1 MVNFF
6 FIFIYSYKS
15 SSCHTNGTENGSVD
29 EVTEKLEKLLYQDDI
44 LYPTFFRQE
53 NTADKYLVSHCEF
66 IDFSREMVN
75 IKIDE
80 DLSKVCQL
88 IL

>member
-1 MVNFF
+1 ME
-6 FIFIYSYKS
+6 
-15 SSCHTNGTENGSVD
+15 T
-29 EVTEKLEKLLYQDDI
+29 LLYESNV
-44 LYPTFFRQE
+44 LYPTLFRQE

-80 DLSKVCQL
+80 DLQKVIEYTL
-88 IL
+88 FRKSMPKRRV

>member
-1 MVNFF
+1 MAR
-6 FIFIYSYKS
+6 
-15 SSCHTNGTENGSVD
+15 
-29 EVTEKLEKLLYQDDI
+29 LLYTGDV
-44 LYPTFFRQE
+44 LYPSLFRQE

-80 DLSKVCQL
+80 DLAKVVVYT
-88 IL
+88 

>member
-1 MVNFF
+1 MHMDTLNR
-6 FIFIYSYKS
+6 
-15 SSCHTNGTENGSVD
+15 
-29 EVTEKLEKLLYQDDI
+29 VTQKLEKLLYEDDI

-80 DLSKVCQL
+80 DLSKVSLLCFYL
-88 IL
+88 PIRKISADFASN

>member
-1 MVNFF
+1 MAR
-6 FIFIYSYKS
+6 
-15 SSCHTNGTENGSVD
+15 
-29 EVTEKLEKLLYQDDI
+29 LLYTGDV
-44 LYPTFFRQE
+44 LYPSLFRQE

-80 DLSKVCQL
+80 DLAKVVKYIVVLYSQ
-88 IL
+88 

>member
-1 MVNFF
+1 M
-6 FIFIYSYKS
+6 
-15 SSCHTNGTENGSVD
+15 
-29 EVTEKLEKLLYQDDI
+29 EKLLYESDV
-44 LYPTFFRQE
+44 LYPTLFRQE

-80 DLSKVCQL
+80 DLQKVKYRNIYQPVSGWQGDTVSKYYCQKEVYGL
-88 IL
+88 N

>member
-1 MVNFF
+1 ME
-6 FIFIYSYKS
+6 
-15 SSCHTNGTENGSVD
+15 T
-29 EVTEKLEKLLYQDDI
+29 LLYESDV
-44 LYPTFFRQE
+44 LYPTLFRQE

-80 DLSKVCQL
+80 DLQKVIEYTTL
-88 IL
+88 FRNSMTKRRV

>member
-1 MVNFF
+1 ME
-6 FIFIYSYKS
+6 
-15 SSCHTNGTENGSVD
+15 T
-29 EVTEKLEKLLYQDDI
+29 LLYESNV
-44 LYPTFFRQE
+44 LYPTLFRQE

-80 DLSKVCQL
+80 DLQKVIEYTLFRKKYAKKTCL
-88 IL
+88 D

>member
-1 MVNFF
+1 ME
-6 FIFIYSYKS
+6 
-15 SSCHTNGTENGSVD
+15 T
-29 EVTEKLEKLLYQDDI
+29 LLYESDV
-44 LYPTFFRQE
+44 LYPTLFRQE

-80 DLSKVCQL
+80 DLQKVIEYTLFSKKYAKKMCL
-88 IL
+88 D